1 MRTRTFLVVGFLV
14 ALLLAGVVS
23 YYASGSPDGLNRV
36 AQDNGFAHT
45 ARRHQAAGS
54 PLAGYRTRGV
64 EDGRLSTGLAGVLG
78 AVVVLGLAG
87 GLAFAVRRRVSTGS
101 TGGTGS
107 PGSTDEERG

>member
-45 ARRHQAAGS
+45 ARRHQ
-54 PLAGYRTRGV
+54 
-64 EDGRLSTGLAGVLG
+64 
-78 AVVVLGLAG
+78 
-87 GLAFAVRRRVSTGS
+87 
-101 TGGTGS
+101 
-107 PGSTDEERG
+107 